1 MSEYSFEGT
10 TIKLTE
16 HGLRRWQIS
25 YPGIPDMMAEL
36 QKADDYYTEN
46 PPKDGKWFF
55 PVSRWLA
62 NENAKHRL
70 GSQQSTRES
79 FSNALQSIGSEFLR
93 EKAALGLSQR
103 EPAGPAIL
111 FSRSGGNT
119 D

>member
-1 MSEYSFEGT
+1 MYSFEGT

-16 HGLRRWQIS
+16 HGLRRWRIA
-25 YPGIPDMMAEL
+25 YPGITDLMAEL

-70 GSQQSTRES
+70 GTKQSTREA
-79 FSNALQSIGSEFLR
+79 FSNALQSIGSGSLCSN
-93 EKAALGLSQR
+93 APIGISSR
-103 EPAGPAIL
+103 EPAGPNL
-111 FSRSGGNT
+111 LLGPSGRSDDGV
-119 D
+119 